1 MGLLKA
7 IAGATGGVL
16 ADSWR
21 DYFYCESLDQTVLAA
36 KGQKRTSKRSSN
48 KHGED
53 NIISDGS
60 IVAVNEGQCMI
71 IVESGEVVEFSAEPG
86 QFAYQRSTEP
96 SLFVGDLGEGIQKTF
111 QQIGRRFEFGG
122 DTGNDQR
129 VYYFNTK
136 EIIGNKYGTP
146 SPIPFRVVD
155 RNIGLDVDI
164 SVRCNGEYSYRITDP
179 LLFYKNVCGNV
190 EDVYTR
196 DRIDSQLRSELLTAL
211 QPAFAKVS
219 EEGIRYSA
227 IPAHTK
233 EVATALNEE
242 LSESWT
248 KLRGIS
254 IVAFGVN
261 SINASEE
268 DQKRIKDLQSA
279 AVLTNP
285 TMAAANLAA
294 AQGDAMRAAAANEGG
309 AFNGFVGMGM
319 ASSAGGANVG
329 QLFEQGAQQQR
340 AAAAAP
346 ASAAGGSAAGGWTCP
361 QCGQQNAGKFCSNC
375 GTPRPEAPAGWFCPD
390 CGTKNSGKFCTNCGT
405 PRP

>member
-1 MGLLKA
+1 
-7 IAGATGGVL
+7 
-16 ADSWR
+16 
-21 DYFYCESLDQTVLAA
+21 
-36 KGQKRTSKRSSN
+36 
-48 KHGED
+48 
-53 NIISDGS
+53 
-60 IVAVNEGQCMI
+60 MI

-294 AQGDAMRAAAANEGG
+294 AQGDAMRAAAAPTKAGRSTG
-309 AFNGFVGMGM
+309 SWAWGWRRRPAVRTWASCSSKAPSSSAPQRPLPQAPQADPQPAAGPARSAASRTR
-319 ASSAGGANVG
+319 ASSAATAERPAPKRPPDGSAPSAAPRTAASSARTAARRDRKRG
-329 QLFEQGAQQQR
+329 R
-340 AAAAAP
+340 AAVRRVLRTNRRIRRRGRHPHVDGAP
-346 ASAAGGSAAGGWTCP
+346 FS
-361 QCGQQNAGKFCSNC
+361 
-375 GTPRPEAPAGWFCPD
+375 
-390 CGTKNSGKFCTNCGT
+390 
-405 PRP
+405 